1 MDFSEDIIK
10 VKLSDLKLDPKNTR
24 VHDQHNIE
32 IIKKSLKK
40 YKQYRPFVV
49 QKDNMMIRVGNGMYQ
64 AMLSLAEDE
73 GTNIDEVEVNCVIK
87 DMTNEEAETLSIL
100 DNKASDTSY
109 FDNVQLAEIL
119 KDMDQSNIE
128 LTGFCD
134 QEVSK
139 LLDNLNIDI
148 EKVIENNNEDN
159 KKEKDVKKGILQYQ
173 LIFENEQQLDIW
185 KKFVDEVK
193 DKYGESICE
202 SLVLFIQDTNNKEP
216 FF

>member
-1 MDFSEDIIK
+1 MDFSEDIVK

-32 IIKKSLKK
+32 IIKKSLNK

-87 DMTNEEAETLSIL
+87 DMTDEEAETLSIL

-109 FDNVQLAEIL
+109 FDNVQLANIF

-139 LLDNLNIDI
+139 LLENINMDI
-148 EKVIENNNEDN
+148 EKVIENKNDDKSNE
-159 KKEKDVKKGILQYQ
+159 KESKKGILQYQ
-173 LIFENEQQLDIW
+173 LIFENEKQLTIW
-185 KKFVDEVK
+185 KNFIDEIK

-216 FF
+216 YF

>member
-1 MDFSEDIIK
+1 MNFSQEITK
-10 VKLSDLKLDPKNTR
+10 VKLSELKLDPKNTR

-40 YKQYRPFVV
+40 YQQYRPFVV

-64 AMLSLAEDE
+64 AMISIAQDENVSLDA
-73 GTNIDEVEVNCVIK
+73 VEVNCVIK

-109 FDNVQLAEIL
+109 FDNVQLANIL
-119 KDMDQSNIE
+119 KDMDQDNIE

-139 LLDNLNIDI
+139 LLDNINISV
-148 EKVIENNNEDN
+148 EKMIDSKPEDQQ
-159 KKEKDVKKGILQYQ
+159 KEKESKKGILQYQ
-173 LIFENEQQLDIW
+173 LIFENEKQLEIW
-185 KKFVDEVK
+185 KQFVDEVK
-193 DKYGESICE
+193 VKYGESICE
-202 SLVLFIQDTNNKEP
+202 SIILFIQDASNKEP
-216 FF
+216 MF

>member
-1 MDFSEDIIK
+1 MDFSENVVK
-10 VKLSDLKLDPKNTR
+10 VKLSELNLDPKNTR

-32 IIKKSLKK
+32 IIKKSLNK

-64 AMLSLAEDE
+64 AMVSLANDAGED
-73 GTNIDEVEVNCVIK
+73 ISDIEVNCILK
-87 DMTNEEAETLSIL
+87 DMTNVEAETLSIL

-109 FDNVQLAEIL
+109 FDNIQLANIF
-119 KDMDQSNIE
+119 KDMDQANIE

-139 LLDNLNIDI
+139 LLDNINMDI
-148 EKVIENNNEDN
+148 ENIIEKNNQENE
-159 KKEKDVKKGILQYQ
+159 KEPKKGILQYQ
-173 LIFENEQQLDIW
+173 LIFENENQFNIW
-185 KKFVDEVK
+185 KKFIDDVK

-202 SLVLFIQDTNNKEP
+202 SLILFIQDKENKEP
-216 FF
+216 YF